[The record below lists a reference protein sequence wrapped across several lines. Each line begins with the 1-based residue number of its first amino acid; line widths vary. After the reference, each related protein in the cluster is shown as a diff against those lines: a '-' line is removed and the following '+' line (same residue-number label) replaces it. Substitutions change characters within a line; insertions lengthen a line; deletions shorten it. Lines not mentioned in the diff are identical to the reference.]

1 MDKFKKISFFLS
13 LILFISCSS
22 EDKNWYP
29 FPNSFFGQTYT
40 AGPIA
45 LTSNLN
51 QINIWQNIN
60 ELNTSL
66 ARMSYIMQL
75 GSPEVNI
82 AWFFQDG
89 AWPDKPN
96 FQFQKLNPNY
106 QESETSRQINLNG
119 YTYDRISKK
128 NLLSS
133 KVFENKLNI
142 GNASY
147 QILLLTDLEHTS
159 PSILKKI
166 LALENAGLKVIFIGD
181 FPKRAT
187 GLSNFENRD
196 IEVIRYIEKISKVV
210 YQINDSN
217 NLTSILKDLN
227 IYPLINLLDRDAN
240 YFRSA
245 IRSCGEHKII
255 YFFNDSYQSSE
266 RNFRLDDYFKG
277 IKILDPYD
285 GVIKEF
291 SNKKLDQK
299 ITISLEGGKSKI
311 LILSQE
317 INLNSEHCFQI
328 NEWIN
333 PDKKFFPILRWWW
346 PGNAVEK
353 AQIQKELKK
362 FKQAKF
368 SSIELQTLTI
378 GMPKKYLIQSEN
390 KIYQVGEKP
399 FFENLKYLFSEASA
413 LKLSVDLTLG
423 SGWSSGGPFIKDFP
437 AQQLVKSELEISGPY
452 NGKIKPPEI
461 QEPFYINKTNFIVNK
476 TIGKFDEETE
486 LMRVILAKVEQS
498 TKKDMLSEFR
508 DVTDFFD
515 GFELNVDIP
524 KGKYKLFFIYQNN
537 VSHNTLG
544 SAYKGS
550 LDESLVLDHLNKG
563 GIQEYIEKL
572 GNHWIE
578 QIKPYKP
585 RNFFI
590 DSFELIGELPWS
602 HKFFKTFEEMHG
614 YSIAPYLPLI
624 FKKNGE
630 SKYLYAIFG
639 EEFVYKSEHML
650 SERVYEDY
658 LNTREQLFMTEFL
671 LPIKNWTS
679 SLNIRLRLQAH
690 GGYGNYLDAYA
701 IADIPESEGL
711 FAGGSFD
718 FLKLASSAGNIANR
732 KIVSSESFI
741 KIDFNYN
748 RLKLDD
754 YERLAGNAFAAG
766 INQIVFHGYPYEFS
780 FLEN

>member
-1 MDKFKKISFFLS
+1 
-13 LILFISCSS
+13 
-22 EDKNWYP
+22 
-29 FPNSFFGQTYT
+29 
-40 AGPIA
+40 
-45 LTSNLN
+45 
-51 QINIWQNIN
+51 
-60 ELNTSL
+60 
-66 ARMSYIMQL
+66 MSYVMQL
-75 GSPEVNI
+75 GAPEVNI
-82 AWFFQDG
+82 AWFLQDG

-106 QESETSRQINLNG
+106 QESETSRLINLNG

-142 GNASY
+142 GNAAY
-147 QILLLTDLEHTS
+147 QILLITDLEHTS
-159 PSILKKI
+159 PKILKKI
-166 LALENAGLKVIFIGD
+166 LALTNGGLKVIFIGD

-187 GLSNFENRD
+187 GLSNFKIRD
-196 IEVIRYIEKISKVV
+196 TEVISYVEKISKVV
-210 YQINDSN
+210 YQLNDLN
-217 NLTSILKDLN
+217 NLIRTLKELN
-227 IYPLINLLDRDAN
+227 VYPLINLSDKDVN
-240 YFRSA
+240 YFRSS
-245 IRSCGEHKII
+245 IRSCGRHKII
-255 YFFNDSYQSSE
+255 YFFNDSYQSRE
-266 RNFRLDDYFKG
+266 INFRLNDFFEG

-285 GVIKEF
+285 GDIKEF
-291 SNKKLDQK
+291 SDNKLDQK
-299 ITISLEGGKSKI
+299 ITVSLDGGKAKI
-311 LILSQE
+311 LILSLRA
-317 INLNSEHCFQI
+317 NLNNDNCFQV

-333 PDKKFFPILRWWW
+333 PNDRYFPILRWWW

-353 AQIQKELKK
+353 SQIQTELKK

-378 GMPKKYLIQSEN
+378 GMPKKYLTQNEN
-390 KIYQVGEKP
+390 KIFQVGEKP
-399 FFENLKYLFSEASA
+399 FFDNLKYLFSEASA
-413 LKLSVDLTLG
+413 LKLNVDLTLG
-423 SGWSSGGPFIKDFP
+423 SGWSSGGPFIEDFP
-437 AQQLVKSELEISGPY
+437 AQQLINSEIEINGPISGVIKAP
-452 NGKIKPPEI
+452 KIS
-461 QEPFYINKTNFIVNK
+461 EPSYVNKTNFIVNK
-476 TIGKFDEETE
+476 TIGKFDQDVH
-486 LMRVILAKVEQS
+486 LMKVILTKVKQS
-498 TKKDMLSEFR
+498 TKNETLSEFR
-508 DVTDFFD
+508 DVTDSYD
-515 GFELNVDIP
+515 GKGIKLDIP

-544 SAYKGS
+544 SAYKGAW
-550 LDESLVLDHLNKG
+550 DESLVLDHLNKG
-563 GIQEYIEKL
+563 GMQEYIEKL
-572 GNHWIE
+572 GNQWIKNI
-578 QIKPYKP
+578 QPYKP

-602 HKFFKTFEEMHG
+602 QKFFKTFEEMHG

-639 EEFVYKSEHML
+639 EEFVYKSEHVQ

-748 RLKLDD
+748 RLKIDD

-780 FLEN
+780 LLEN

>member
-1 MDKFKKISFFLS
+1 MISLKQILPWLLLALFLGCSYGEKK
-13 LILFISCSS
+13 
-22 EDKNWYP
+22 WYP
-29 FPNSFFGQTYT
+29 FPNSFFGKLYT

-51 QINIWQNIN
+51 YETNWQNIS

-66 ARMSYIMQL
+66 ARTSYLMQL
-75 GSPEVNI
+75 GVPKINI
-82 AWFFQDG
+82 AWFLNDG
-89 AWPDKPN
+89 AWPDEPN
-96 FQFQKLNPNY
+96 FQFQKLNSNY
-106 QESETSRQINLNG
+106 KESEISKLINLNG

-133 KVFENKLNI
+133 KIFENQLNI

-147 QILLLTDLEHTS
+147 QILLMANLEHTS
-159 PSILKKI
+159 PRILKKI
-166 LALENAGLKVIFIGD
+166 LAHINAGLKVIFIGD
-181 FPKRAT
+181 FPQRAT
-187 GLSNFENRD
+187 GLSNFEERD
-196 IEVIRYIEKISKVV
+196 KEVINIMEKISKTA
-210 YQINDSN
+210 YQINELN
-217 NLTSILKDLN
+217 NLTNILKDLN
-227 IYPLINLLDRDAN
+227 IVPEIDLLDEDKY

-245 IRSCGEHKII
+245 TRSCGQQRII
-255 YFFNDSYQSSE
+255 YFFNDSYLSSE
-266 RNFRLDDYFKG
+266 KNFRLDNSFKVV
-277 IKILDPYD
+277 KILDPNE
-285 GVIKEF
+285 GTIKEF
-291 SNKKLDQK
+291 SNQNFDHK
-299 ITISLEGGKSKI
+299 ITVSLEGGKSKI
-311 LILSQE
+311 LIL
-317 INLNSEHCFQI
+317 NKRKNFNNMDCFQV

-333 PDKKFFPILRWWW
+333 PDERYFPILRWWW

-353 AQIQKELKK
+353 AQIQTELKK

-378 GMPKKYLIQSEN
+378 GMPKKYLMQNEN
-390 KIYQVGEKP
+390 EIFQVGEKP
-399 FFENLKYLFSEASA
+399 FFDNLKYLFTEASD
-413 LKLSVDLTLG
+413 LKLNVDLTLG

-437 AQQLVKSELEISGPY
+437 AQQLIKSEIEIIGPS
-452 NGKIKPPEI
+452 NEFIKPPRI
-461 QEPFYINKTNFIVNK
+461 IEPSYINKTNLIVNK
-476 TIGKFDEETE
+476 TIGKFDQDTR
-486 LMRVILAKVEQS
+486 LMKVILAKVKES
-498 TKKDMLSEFR
+498 TKKETLSEFK
-508 DVTDFFD
+508 DVSNLYH
-515 GFELNVDIP
+515 GAGLKLNIP

-544 SAYKGS
+544 SAFKGS
-550 LDESLVLDHLNKG
+550 WDESLVLDHLNKG
-563 GIQEYIEKL
+563 GIEEYIEKL

-590 DSFELIGELPWS
+590 DSFELIGDLPWS
-602 HKFFKTFEEMHG
+602 EKFFKTFEEMHG

-624 FKKNGE
+624 FKKYGE

-639 EEFVYKSEHML
+639 EEFIYKSEHML

-658 LNTREQLFMTEFL
+658 LNTREQLFMSEFL
-671 LPIKNWTS
+671 LPIKNWMS
-679 SLNIRLRLQAH
+679 SLNIKLRLQAH

-711 FAGGSFD
+711 YAGGSFD

-748 RLKLDD
+748 RLKIDD

>member
-1 MDKFKKISFFLS
+1 M
-13 LILFISCSS
+13 
-22 EDKNWYP
+22 
-29 FPNSFFGQTYT
+29 
-40 AGPIA
+40 
-45 LTSNLN
+45 
-51 QINIWQNIN
+51 
-60 ELNTSL
+60 
-66 ARMSYIMQL
+66 
-75 GSPEVNI
+75 
-82 AWFFQDG
+82 
-89 AWPDKPN
+89 
-96 FQFQKLNPNY
+96 
-106 QESETSRQINLNG
+106 
-119 YTYDRISKK
+119 
-128 NLLSS
+128 SS

-142 GNASY
+142 GNAYY
-147 QILLLTDLEHTS
+147 QILLITDLEHTS

-299 ITISLEGGKSKI
+299 IKISLEGGKSKI

-498 TKKDMLSEFR
+498 TTKEMLSELK

-515 GFELNVDIP
+515 GLELN
-524 KGKYKLFFIYQNN
+524 
-537 VSHNTLG
+537 
-544 SAYKGS
+544 
-550 LDESLVLDHLNKG
+550 
-563 GIQEYIEKL
+563 
-572 GNHWIE
+572 
-578 QIKPYKP
+578 
-585 RNFFI
+585 
-590 DSFELIGELPWS
+590 
-602 HKFFKTFEEMHG
+602 
-614 YSIAPYLPLI
+614 
-624 FKKNGE
+624 
-630 SKYLYAIFG
+630 
-639 EEFVYKSEHML
+639 
-650 SERVYEDY
+650 
-658 LNTREQLFMTEFL
+658 
-671 LPIKNWTS
+671 
-679 SLNIRLRLQAH
+679 
-690 GGYGNYLDAYA
+690 
-701 IADIPESEGL
+701 
-711 FAGGSFD
+711 
-718 FLKLASSAGNIANR
+718 
-732 KIVSSESFI
+732 
-741 KIDFNYN
+741 
-748 RLKLDD
+748 
-754 YERLAGNAFAAG
+754 
-766 INQIVFHGYPYEFS
+766 
-780 FLEN
+780 